1 MRVIQ
6 EWSGNG
12 DPAVAYTRGPDLS
25 GTLDGTEGA
34 DRLLARIEWMGNAL
48 NSPAFYNSDGVGNPP
63 PWPCP
68 TLATLPSRAATAMNP
83 SIEFTMF
90 GTLNTLAD
98 NPNYREALAA
108 AKAGDKAGAENALY
122 ELSVDLSIESGST
135 APLYIINSQIK

>member
-1 MRVIQ
+1 
-6 EWSGNG
+6 
-12 DPAVAYTRGPDLS
+12 
-25 GTLDGTEGA
+25 
-34 DRLLARIEWMGNAL
+34 
-48 NSPAFYNSDGVGNPP
+48 
-63 PWPCP
+63 
-68 TLATLPSRAATAMNP
+68 MNP